1 MEEVYDRAIGGDYD
15 VGMEYELIAIDMD
28 GTLLGRDGVVS
39 EVNREAIRRAVDAG
53 ALVVPCTG
61 RGWREAKYSLGGM
74 EDVLELGIFVTGAMV
89 NEIST
94 GASVE
99 ISELEPHLAHEVIGF
114 LKDEREAILCFRDA
128 NVVGHDY
135 LVTGSCELV
144 GNSAW
149 WFEVT
154 KSRVHTQAELSVED
168 LRAVLR
174 VGMVACG
181 PRLGVIEQK
190 IRERFGDRVLVQH
203 FMGVQMPDPVDTV
216 YILEVFASGV
226 DKWRGIKWLAE
237 QRGISQD
244 KIACIGD
251 EINDISMLSNARLG
265 VAMGNAVEKAAMAAD
280 KRTLSNEQDGVAYA
294 INRMMNGDW

>member
-1 MEEVYDRAIGGDYD
+1 MK
-15 VGMEYELIAIDMD
+15 YELIAIDMD
-28 GTLLGRDGVVS
+28 GTLLGKDGVVS
-39 EVNREAIRRAVDAG
+39 KTNREAIRRAVDAG
-53 ALVVPCTG
+53 TMVVPCTG
-61 RGWREAKYSLGGM
+61 RGWREAKYSLDEM
-74 EDVLELGIFVTGAMV
+74 EDVLELGIFVTGAMI

-94 GASVE
+94 GASIE
-99 ISELEPHLAHEVIGF
+99 IAELEPHLAHDVIDF
-114 LKDEREAILCFRDA
+114 LKDEPEAILCFRDA

-135 LVTGSCELV
+135 LVTGSCDLV

-154 KSRVHTQAELSVED
+154 QSRVHTQANLSVEE

-181 PRLGVIEQK
+181 PRLGVMENK
-190 IRERFGDRVLVQH
+190 IREQFGDRVLVQH

-216 YILEVFASGV
+216 YILEVFANGV

-237 QRGISQD
+237 KRGISQE

-251 EINDISMLSNARLG
+251 EINDISMLSNAQLG
-265 VAMGNAVEKAAMAAD
+265 VAMGNAVEQAAVVAD
-280 KRTLSNEQDGVAYA
+280 QRTLRNDQDGVAFA
-294 INRMMNGDW
+294 IDKMLNGEW